1 MCGPTGTRRRRP
13 ASVRAALR
21 ARIGAADRFLYLTVG
36 GIEPRKGSE
45 HLVRALAALKT
56 SRVDAPM
63 VAVVGAHSFQD
74 YNAYRDRVL
83 AMIDEYGL
91 DQDVVLLGTV
101 PDAELPGWFH
111 AADGFVFPSVNEGW
125 GLAILEAMSA
135 GLPVVASDLDVFQE
149 FLDGQDAILTRA
161 VDAGSLAEGMA
172 RLLDEPATAARLRAR
187 GPVVAQRYSW
197 QRTAEQHVAIYGEV
211 AATLAGA
218 GGRAGRPDE
227 RLPVTGT

>member
-1 MCGPTGTRRRRP
+1 MRP
-13 ASVRAALR
+13 WWRWSA
-21 ARIGAADRFLYLTVG
+21 
-36 GIEPRKGSE
+36 
-45 HLVRALAALKT
+45 
-56 SRVDAPM
+56 
-63 VAVVGAHSFQD
+63 AHSFQD

-91 DQDVVLLGTV
+91 EPDVVLLGTV

-135 GLPVVASDLDVFQE
+135 GLPVVASDLDVFRE

-161 VDAGSLAEGMA
+161 ADADSLAAGMA
-172 RLLDEPATAARLRAR
+172 RLLDEPATAASLRAH

-197 QRTAEQHVAIYGEV
+197 QRTAGQHLAIYTDV
-211 AATLAGA
+211 AAAALGTPRL
-218 GGRAGRPDE
+218 GGRRDE
-227 RLPVTGT
+227 RLPATGT

>member
-1 MCGPTGTRRRRP
+1 
-13 ASVRAALR
+13 
-21 ARIGAADRFLYLTVG
+21 
-36 GIEPRKGSE
+36 
-45 HLVRALAALKT
+45 
-56 SRVDAPM
+56 M

-125 GLAILEAMSA
+125 GLAILEAISA

-161 VDAGSLAEGMA
+161 GGRGLARRGHGPPARRAGHRG
-172 RLLDEPATAARLRAR
+172 ATARPWRR
-187 GPVVAQRYSW
+187 GGQAL
-197 QRTAEQHVAIYGEV
+197 HVAADGR
-211 AATLAGA
+211 AARSHLRRGCRHP
-218 GGRAGRPDE
+218 GWRGRRAGRPDE